1 MPLFILNVAFGY
13 KGVKVKSNKSSWS
26 ERHVLGAAQPV
37 LVGAAATLNEGGIG
51 FTMGCNGIDVPFI
64 VDHQVLADLDGNPD
78 GALDVLAI
86 FAKYRARIIGV
97 ASRLLRAG
105 VTGSP
110 VVLHLAY
117 FR

>member
-1 MPLFILNVAFGY
+1 M
-13 KGVKVKSNKSSWS
+13 KSNKSSWS
-26 ERHVLGAAQPV
+26 ERHVLGAAHPV
-37 LVGAAATLNEGGIG
+37 LVGTASTLDDGIG
-51 FTMGCNGIDVPFI
+51 FTMGCNGLDVPFI
-64 VDHQVLADLDGNPD
+64 VDQNVLADLDGNPD

-86 FAKYRARIIGV
+86 FTKYQARIVGV

-105 VTGSP
+105 VAGSP